1 MGSTFMPSKN
11 LLYRLVNWVRKI
23 QFDRLP
29 VSLIICGLCLSPSVP
44 TAADTHSNLPTTHCD
59 IRLVFGNDDR
69 GMPSVGYKLSLQ
81 IRNQTARDIAGVS
94 VYWLD
99 KQSAIIGNSAAICG
113 VGGVAVS
120 PSESGPCET
129 IVQQIGGAM
138 LRKLGQDTWTE
149 IINHELTVFR
159 KVKQCAIIG
168 FNYSDSKPPT

>member
-1 MGSTFMPSKN
+1 MAYWAKKTKFS
-11 LLYRLVNWVRKI
+11 RLS
-23 QFDRLP
+23 
-29 VSLIICGLCLSPSVP
+29 VSLLVAKLCLF
-44 TAADTHSNLPTTHCD
+44 TTFLAMADTHSHLPTTPCD
-59 IRLVFGNDDR
+59 IRLVFGNDAR

-81 IRNQTARDIAGVS
+81 IKNRTARDIAGVS

-99 KQSAIIGNSAAICG
+99 KEFAIVGNSAAICG
-113 VGGVAVS
+113 VKNVAVG

-138 LRKLGQDTWTE
+138 LHKLGQDTWTE

-168 FNYSDSKPPT
+168 FNYSDGKPRT

>member
-1 MGSTFMPSKN
+1 MPTKN
-11 LLYRLVNWVRKI
+11 LLYRLVNWVRKT
-23 QFDRLP
+23 QFDRFPLL
-29 VSLIICGLCLSPSVP
+29 LIICGLCLP
-44 TAADTHSNLPTTHCD
+44 TAIPTVADTHSHLPTTHCD
-59 IRLVFGNDDR
+59 IRLVFGNDKL
-69 GMPSVGYKLSLQ
+69 GTPSVGYKLSLQ

-99 KQSAIIGNSAAICG
+99 NQSAIIGNSAAICG

-138 LRKLGQDTWTE
+138 LQKLGQETWTE
-149 IINHELTVFR
+149 IINHELTIFR

-168 FNYSDSKPPT
+168 FNYSDGEPTT